1 MQVQPLGWEDPLEE
15 GVATHD
21 NILAC
26 RISWTEEPGRLQSMG
41 SQRAGHDRSN
51 LAHMLGE
58 DGKHILSWK
67 GSAHSLLFYYE
78 AFKEEAFMT
87 QSGCP
92 VFYYAQ
98 KNAATRQG
106 NVCAISRS

>member
-1 MQVQPLGWEDPLEE
+1 MQETRVRSVILG
-15 GVATHD
+15 
-21 NILAC
+21 
-26 RISWTEEPGRLQSMG
+26 R
-41 SQRAGHDRSN
+41 
-51 LAHMLGE
+51 AHMLGE

-92 VFYYAQ
+92 VFYYL
-98 KNAATRQG
+98 NI
-106 NVCAISRS
+106 NP